1 MAHQCTSIALDS
13 ATQLSQSLTAT
24 NVGDNIG
31 QVSAANAFA
40 DLGGGYAEFD
50 VVIDWTT
57 IDVSSTNETYEF
69 RLEGSTTSA
78 FSTKYILGRLQ
89 VGRAAATGQPI
100 ATPANGRAVMHM
112 NNLAHTSATWSGQ
125 QDPMRYVQINCVAGG
140 TTPSIT
146 FQAFLTARQ

>member
-57 IDVSSTNETYEF
+57 FDVASGNETYEF
-69 RLEGSTTSA
+69 RLEGATTSA
-78 FSTKYILGRLQ
+78 FGTKYILGRVQ

-100 ATPANGRAVMHM
+100 ATPANGRIVVPM

-125 QDPMRYVQINCVAGG
+125 QDPMRFVQINCVAGG

-146 FQAFLTARQ
+146 FQAWLVAKQ

>member
-13 ATQLSQSLTAT
+13 ATQLSESLTAV
-24 NVGDNIG
+24 NGGDNIG
-31 QVSAANAFA
+31 QVAAANAFA

-50 VVIDWTT
+50 VVIDWTA
-57 IDVSSTNETYEF
+57 IDVSSANETYEF
-69 RLEGSTTSA
+69 RLEGATSSS
-78 FSTKYILGRLQ
+78 FGTRYILGRVQ

-100 ATPANGRAVMHM
+100 ASPANARIVVPM

-125 QDPMRYVQINCVAGG
+125 QDPMRYVRINCVAGG

-146 FQAFLTARQ
+146 FQAWLVAKQ

>member
-13 ATQLSQSLTAT
+13 ATQLSESLTAT
-24 NVGDNIG
+24 TVGDNIG
-31 QVSAANAFA
+31 QVAAANAFA

-69 RLEGSTTSA
+69 RIEGSTATSFA
-78 FSTKYILGRLQ
+78 TKYILGRVQ
-89 VGRAAATGQPI
+89 VGRAAATGQPV
-100 ATPANGRAVMHM
+100 ATPANARIVLHLDNLVHADAAYSGR
-112 NNLAHTSATWSGQ
+112 
-125 QDPMRYVQINCVAGG
+125 QDPVRYVRINCVAGG

-146 FQAFLTARQ
+146 FQAWLVAKQ